1 MKSLVLF
8 VLFLILSTVSF
19 SQSQV
24 DSSTLI
30 SGIDVVKLRVSD
42 MMVLKG
48 STVTE
53 NVDSL
58 YLLKHKKQTNP
69 FFYFYIDVVGK
80 TIMYSKREYHTK
92 LGFIRKIKSSEN
104 NITFDYIAKGNI
116 NYYVKIDVDLEGK
129 VNLLII
135 QTNEN
140 GKTKVYFS
148 NECKL
153 EKVVV

>member
-8 VLFLILSTVSF
+8 VLFLILSTVNF

-24 DSSTLI
+24 DSNTLI
-30 SGIDVVKLRVSD
+30 SVIDVVKLRVSD

-48 STVTE
+48 SMSTE
-53 NVDSL
+53 NVESL
-58 YLLKHKKQTNP
+58 YLLKHRKQTNP

-148 NECKL
+148 NECRL
-153 EKVVV
+153 EKVVI

>member
-69 FFYFYIDVVGK
+69 FFYFYIDVVP
-80 TIMYSKREYHTK
+80 TNNSNKRK
-92 LGFIRKIKSSEN
+92 R
-104 NITFDYIAKGNI
+104 
-116 NYYVKIDVDLEGK
+116 
-129 VNLLII
+129 
-135 QTNEN
+135 
-140 GKTKVYFS
+140 
-148 NECKL
+148 
-153 EKVVV
+153 

>member
-8 VLFLILSTVSF
+8 VLFLILSTVNF

-24 DSSTLI
+24 DSNTLI

-48 STVTE
+48 SMSTE
-53 NVDSL
+53 NFESL
-58 YLLKHKKQTNP
+58 YLLKHRKQTNP

-153 EKVVV
+153 EKVVI

>member
-92 LGFIRKIKSSEN
+92 LGFIKKIKSSEN

>member
-24 DSSTLI
+24 DSNTLI

-48 STVTE
+48 NTVTE

>member
-8 VLFLILSTVSF
+8 VLFLILSTVNF

-24 DSSTLI
+24 DSNTLI

-48 STVTE
+48 SMSTE
-53 NVDSL
+53 NVESL
-58 YLLKHKKQTNP
+58 YLLKHRKQTNP

-104 NITFDYIAKGNI
+104 NITFDYLAKGNI

-153 EKVVV
+153 EKVVI

>member
-48 STVTE
+48 NTVTE

-135 QTNEN
+135 QTNKN

>member
-42 MMVLKG
+42 MMVLKR

>member
-8 VLFLILSTVSF
+8 VLFLILSTVNF

-24 DSSTLI
+24 DSNTLI

-48 STVTE
+48 SMSTE
-53 NVDSL
+53 NFESL
-58 YLLKHKKQTNP
+58 YLLKHRKQTNP

-104 NITFDYIAKGNI
+104 NITFDYLAKGNI

-153 EKVVV
+153 EKVVI

>member
-48 STVTE
+48 NTVTE

>member
-1 MKSLVLF
+1 MLF
-8 VLFLILSTVSF
+8 VSFLILSHSTF
-19 SQSQV
+19 SQTPV
-24 DSSTLI
+24 DSNTLI
-30 SGIDVVKLRVSD
+30 SGIDIVKLRVSD

-48 STVTE
+48 NAVTE

-58 YLLKHKKQTNP
+58 YLLKHRKQTNP
-69 FFYFYIDVVGK
+69 YFYFYINVVDK
-80 TIMYSKREYHTK
+80 IVTYYKREYYTE

-140 GKTKVYFS
+140 SKTKVYFS
-148 NECKL
+148 NKCKL
-153 EKVVV
+153 EKVVI

>member
-1 MKSLVLF
+1 MKSLMLF
-8 VLFLILSTVSF
+8 VSFLILSHSTF
-19 SQSQV
+19 SQTPV
-24 DSSTLI
+24 DSNTLI

-48 STVTE
+48 SMSTE

-58 YLLKHKKQTNP
+58 YLLKHRKQTNP
-69 FFYFYIDVVGK
+69 YFYFYINVVDK
-80 TIMYSKREYHTK
+80 IVTYYKREYHTK

-116 NYYVKIDVDLEGK
+116 NYYVKIDVDSEGK

-148 NECKL
+148 NDCTI

>member
-1 MKSLVLF
+1 MKSLMLF
-8 VLFLILSTVSF
+8 VSFLILSHSTF
-19 SQSQV
+19 SQTPV
-24 DSSTLI
+24 DSNTLI
-30 SGIDVVKLRVSD
+30 SGIDIVKLRVSD

-48 STVTE
+48 NAVTE

-69 FFYFYIDVVGK
+69 YFYFYINVVDK
-80 TIMYSKREYHTK
+80 IVTYYKREYYTE

-148 NECKL
+148 NKCKL
-153 EKVVV
+153 EKVVI